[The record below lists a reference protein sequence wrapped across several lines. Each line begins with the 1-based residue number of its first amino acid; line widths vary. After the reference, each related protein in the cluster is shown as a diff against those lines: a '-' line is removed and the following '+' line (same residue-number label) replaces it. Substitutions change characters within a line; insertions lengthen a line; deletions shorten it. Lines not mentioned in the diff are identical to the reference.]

1 MAKQGVRLINRWQN
15 LIGGLLLSTLVM
27 TSFAADNQLSKQEK
41 EDGWQLL
48 FNGKDM
54 SQWRNFK
61 QDGINPK
68 WRIDQSSIYLSE
80 GGGGDLLTKHAYQ
93 NFELTV
99 EWKISKAGNSGIF
112 VLADELGSQI
122 YSHAIEVQII
132 DNQRHADN
140 KIDSHLSGSLYDIV
154 ASPKAAHRAAGEWN
168 KVDIRMHD
176 HRLTVWQNGIET
188 ADVTV
193 GSDEWNRL
201 IANSKFSSWAGFAQ
215 GSKGHIGL
223 QDHSDPVWFKNIKL
237 RELSL

>member
-1 MAKQGVRLINRWQN
+1 MAKQGVRLINRWQK
-15 LIGGLLLSTLVM
+15 LICALLFSTLAM
-27 TSFAADNQLSKQEK
+27 ASFAADNQLSKQEK

-68 WRIDQSSIYLSE
+68 WIIDKNSIYLSE
-80 GGGGDLLTKHAYQ
+80 GGGGDLLTKQVYQ
-93 NFELTV
+93 NFELTL
-99 EWKISKAGNSGIF
+99 EWKISSAGNSGIF

-122 YSHAIEVQII
+122 YSHGIEVQII

-154 ASPKAAHRAAGEWN
+154 ASPTASHRVAGEWN
-168 KVDIRMHD
+168 KVDIRLHD
-176 HRLTVWQNGIET
+176 SVLTVWQNGVET
-188 ADVTV
+188 ADVVV
-193 GSDEWNRL
+193 GSDKWNVL
-201 IANSKFSSWAGFAQ
+201 VANSKFSSWVGFAQ
-215 GSKGHIGL
+215 ASKGHIGL

-237 RELSL
+237 KAL